1 MRRRRTPDGV
11 GVGVTGAGAGL
22 GRALAERLAGRPD
35 APLVVGLDG
44 SPAPLAGVQWRPA
57 DVLARDLPAHLR
69 ELRTVVHLDVSYD
82 AAAEPA
88 ARRDRTVRGTRAV
101 LEAARRAGVRRVV
114 LVSSLDVCASP
125 AVGERLPLPE
135 HRLLLRSAPDSALT
149 GDLLEIER
157 LADHATRTGLEVL
170 VLRPAAL
177 VGASLGPAYDS
188 ALLSALSAPRLLAV
202 RGTEPQWQL
211 CHADDLLAALELA
224 ALGDL
229 TGVAAVASAGR
240 LAQREVE
247 ATTGARRVELP
258 ASVVLSTAERLHRT
272 GLTPGAPAELDR
284 LIAPLVV
291 ETARLAEVGWA
302 PAWTAAEAWDA
313 HLAARPPTPGRAGGY
328 TAAGAGATVAL
339 VGTAALVRR
348 ARRRRRAR

>member
-11 GVGVTGAGAGL
+11 GVGVTGAGDGL
-22 GRALAERLAGRPD
+22 GRALVERLAGRSD
-35 APLVVGLDG
+35 APLVVGLDPA
-44 SPAPLAGVQWRPA
+44 PAPLPGVQWRPA
-57 DVLARDLPAHLR
+57 DVLGRELAPHL
-69 ELRTVVHLDVSYD
+69 EGLRTVVHLAVSYD
-82 AAAEPA
+82 PTADPA
-88 ARRDRTVRGTRAV
+88 ARRSRTVRGTGAV
-101 LEAARRAGVRRVV
+101 LEAARKAGVRRVV

-125 AVGERLPLPE
+125 GPAEPLPLSE
-135 HRLLLRSAPDSALT
+135 DRLLRAAPDSALT
-149 GDLLEIER
+149 GDLLELER

-177 VGASLGPAYDS
+177 VGGSLGSAYDS
-188 ALLSALSAPRLLAV
+188 ALLEALAAPRLLAV

-211 CHADDLLAALELA
+211 CHADDLLSALELA

-229 TGVAAVASAGR
+229 AGVVAVASAGW

-247 ATTGARRVELP
+247 AVTGARRVELP

-291 ETARLAEVGWA
+291 EPTRLAEAGWR
-302 PAWTAAEAWDA
+302 PAWTAADALAA
-313 HLAARPPTPGRAGGY
+313 HLASRPSPAGRAGSY

-348 ARRRRRAR
+348 ARRRRRGR

>member
-1 MRRRRTPDGV
+1 MRRRRTPEGA
-11 GVGVTGAGAGL
+11 GVGVTGASAGL
-22 GRALAERLAGRPD
+22 GRALVERLSGRPD
-35 APLVVGLDG
+35 APLVVGLDVT
-44 SPAPLAGVQWRPA
+44 PAPLAGVQWRPA
-57 DVLARDLPAHLR
+57 DVLARDLATHLG
-69 ELRTVVHLDVSYD
+69 ELRTVVHLAVSYD
-82 AAAEPA
+82 ATDAPA

-101 LEAARRAGVRRVV
+101 LEAARKAGVRRVV

-125 AVGERLPLPE
+125 AADEPLPLSE
-135 HRLLLRSAPDSALT
+135 ERMLRADPDGGLT
-149 GDLLEIER
+149 GDLLELER
-157 LADHATRTGLEVL
+157 LADHATRTGLELL

-177 VGASLGPAYDS
+177 VGAGLGPAYDS
-188 ALLSALSAPRLLAV
+188 ALLAALSAPRLLAV

-211 CHADDLLAALELA
+211 CHADDLLSALELA

-229 TGVAAVASAGR
+229 TGVAAVASAGW

-247 ATTGARRVELP
+247 AMTGARRVELP

-291 ETARLAEVGWA
+291 ETARLESAGWS
-302 PAWTAAEAWDA
+302 PAWTATEALAA
-313 HLAARPPTPGRAGGY
+313 HLAARPSAIGRAGSY

-348 ARRRRRAR
+348 ARKRRRGR

>member
-11 GVGVTGAGAGL
+11 GVGVTGASGGL
-22 GRALAERLAGRPD
+22 GRALVERLAGGPD
-35 APLVVGLDG
+35 APLVVGLDAT
-44 SPAPLAGVQWRPA
+44 PAPVAGVQWRPA
-57 DVLARDLPAHLR
+57 DVLARDLATHLT
-69 ELRTVVHLDVSYD
+69 ELRTVVHLAVSYD
-82 AAAEPA
+82 PTADAAS
-88 ARRDRTVRGTRAV
+88 RRNRTVRGTRAV
-101 LEAARRAGVRRVV
+101 LEAARKAGVRRVV

-125 AVGERLPLPE
+125 APDELLPLTE
-135 HRLLLRSAPDSALT
+135 ERTLRSDPDSALT
-149 GDLLEIER
+149 GDLLELER

-177 VGASLGPAYDS
+177 VGAGLGAAYDS
-188 ALLSALSAPRLLAV
+188 SLLSALLAPRLLAV

-211 CHADDLLAALELA
+211 CHADDLLSALELA

-229 TGVAAVASAGR
+229 TGVAAVASGGW

-247 ATTGARRVELP
+247 ALTGARRVELP

-284 LIAPLVV
+284 LLAPLVV
-291 ETARLAEVGWA
+291 QTARLAAAGWE
-302 PAWTAAEAWDA
+302 PGWTAAEALAA
-313 HLAARPPTPGRAGGY
+313 HLAARPSAAGRAGSY

-348 ARRRRRAR
+348 ARKRRRGR